1 MSVHPDHGAG
11 YPPAYA
17 QPQYQPMMNQPMPP
31 TMMNQQQTT
40 TNIVMI
46 NQPQVQ
52 GQKLILGPVSGH
64 RNWTTDLFSCCEDI
78 GSCKIYGK
86 KLFVCL
92 FLINTLPYNP
102 YFGTPLEKKAF
113 YFRTP
118 LEQKTLENIV
128 GKGENAS
135 NQHFLLFPQCFL
147 PFATHISQTLIN
159 PLPYNP
165 YFGTPL

>member
-31 TMMNQQQTT
+31 AMMNQQQTT

-78 GSCKIYGK
+78 GSCKIYGI

-113 YFRTP
+113 YFRLPAFSFFPTMFS
-118 LEQKTLENIV
+118 K
-128 GKGENAS
+128 AF
-135 NQHFLLFPQCFL
+135 FLKSGLYGVKRCKIQF
-147 PFATHISQTLIN
+147 
-159 PLPYNP
+159 Y
-165 YFGTPL
+165 